1 MSASIFDLK
10 QVEPNDKMLA
20 VELGET
26 KVYLD
31 KIGSFIKDEYGDLTL
46 EWKFYGQKS
55 GWVLKMF
62 NKKRNLLFVVPGK
75 DYFKIAFTF
84 GDKAVDEVIASGLP
98 DFIKKEFLSAKKY
111 SEGRTIQLEVKTNEQ
126 CENILNLIRIKM
138 KN

>member
-10 QVEPNDKMLA
+10 LVEPNDKMLA

-26 KVYLD
+26 KGYLD

-62 NKKRNLLFVVPGK
+62 HKKRNLLFAVPCK

-84 GDKAVDEVIASGLP
+84 GDKAVDELIASGLP
-98 DFIKKEFLSAKKY
+98 DYIKQEVFIAKKY
-111 SEGRTIQLEVKTNEQ
+111 SEGRTIQLEVKTDEQ